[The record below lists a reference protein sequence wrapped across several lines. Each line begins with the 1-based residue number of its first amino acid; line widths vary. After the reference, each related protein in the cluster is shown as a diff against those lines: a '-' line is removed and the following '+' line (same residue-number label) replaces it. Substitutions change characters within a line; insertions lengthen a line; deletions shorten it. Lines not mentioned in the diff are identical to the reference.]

1 MNIPNLKRMT
11 AEEYVLWAQRQ
22 ETGRY
27 ELIDGLV
34 IEMNAERMDHMRV
47 KARVANALDRQ
58 LRSAQIKGEVC
69 WDGMALRIEDRTVHE
84 PDAMLRLGE
93 PLPGDAV
100 VVTDP
105 VIVVEVL
112 SPSTGPIDTGLKLAN
127 YFTLESVQHYLVIN
141 TVKRVV
147 QHFVRD
153 RDGKPVMRPLI
164 DEGAIDLSPP
174 GLILTL
180 DEIFEG

>member
-34 IEMNAERMDHMRV
+34 IEMNAETSGHARV
-47 KARVANALDRQ
+47 KLNVAFAFKQ
-58 LRSAQIKGEVC
+58 WLRASSADGEVFG
-69 WDGMALRIEDRTVHE
+69 DGMAVRIAERVVHE

-164 DEGAIDLSPP
+164 DEGAIDLNPP
-174 GLILTL
+174 GLTLTL